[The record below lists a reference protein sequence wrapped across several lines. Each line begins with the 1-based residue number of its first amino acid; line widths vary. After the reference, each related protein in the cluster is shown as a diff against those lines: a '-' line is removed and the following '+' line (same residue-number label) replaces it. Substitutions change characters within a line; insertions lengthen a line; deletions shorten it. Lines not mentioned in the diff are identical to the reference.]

1 MNYPEHEKLKEV
13 QDQSQIIG
21 EFLEWL
27 RGKYELCEFKDECS
41 ECFECGEVVEGY
53 YPIAFNIEKILA
65 DYYDVDLNKL
75 EQEKREMIKS
85 LQKG

>member
-27 RGKYELCEFKDECS
+27 RSKYELCEFKDECS
-41 ECFECGEVVEGY
+41 ECMDCGETVEGY
-53 YPIAFNIEKILA
+53 YPINFNIEKILA
-65 DYYDVDLNKL
+65 NYYEIDLDKL
-75 EQEKREMIKS
+75 EQEKRKMLES
-85 LQKG
+85 LK